1 MRFLITTLCCVS
13 FIFAQAQIKPGQKWN
28 DVDGNPINAHGS
40 SIVYH
45 GGAYYWFGED
55 RTGMVSNGVSCY
67 RSTNL
72 TDWERIGL
80 AMEASGERRDDLN
93 DISKGRL
100 FERPKVVFN
109 QNTGKW
115 VMWSHWEKG
124 DGYGAARVCVAV
136 SDSIAGPYVLYK
148 TFRPNDHESRDQ
160 TLFLDSDGKA
170 YHFGSTDMNTN
181 MNVAMLREDFL
192 EPSDKETKIL
202 NSHKCEA
209 PAIFKV
215 GDMYFGLFSGCTGW
229 DPNPG
234 RMAYTFDILGEWN
247 YDGTNF
253 ATDALRHTTYGSQS
267 ACVFKI
273 EGKENAY
280 VYVGDRWNPK
290 DVGNSDHI
298 WLPISMRSGY
308 PTVAW
313 MDEWDTT
320 VFDKMY
326 RYKRAANITEGN
338 GYALLEKKSNRL
350 VSQKPGQS
358 LMIDDDN
365 DDTNLEFEFI
375 PCTVAGTYKI
385 KIRKTGKYL
394 SGMMGVLRL
403 IDSENGDSCIWTLQ
417 PMKDGYYRF
426 FNNTANKYL
435 TVSGANTA
443 AGSSLHLS
451 PLAKNKMQEF
461 AVYFDADKYNYQ
473 AADIFSQNYHSK
485 Q

>member
-1 MRFLITTLCCVS
+1 MRLLVTALCCIS
-13 FIFAQAQIKPGQKWN
+13 FVFAQAQIRPGQKWD

-45 GGAYYWFGED
+45 EGAYYWFGED
-55 RTGMVSNGVSCY
+55 RTKMVSNGVSCY
-67 RSTNL
+67 RSTDLSNWKRL
-72 TDWERIGL
+72 GL
-80 AMEASGERRDDLN
+80 AMEAGGERRDDLN

-109 QNTGKW
+109 KATGKW
-115 VMWSHWEKG
+115 IMWSHWENG
-124 DGYGAARVCVAV
+124 EGYGEARVCVAV
-136 SDSIAGPYVLYK
+136 SDSIAGPYKLYK
-148 TFRPNDHESRDQ
+148 TFRPNGHDSRDQ

-181 MNVAMLREDFL
+181 MNVAQLREDFL
-192 EPSDKETKIL
+192 EPSEIEAKIL
-202 NSHKCEA
+202 NSKKCEA

-229 DPNPG
+229 NPNPG
-234 RMAYTFDILGEWN
+234 RMAYTFDILGQWN
-247 YDGTNF
+247 YDGSNF

-280 VYVGDRWNPK
+280 VYVGDRWNSK
-290 DVGNSDHI
+290 DVGNSEQV
-298 WLPISMRSGY
+298 WLPISLRSGY

-313 MDEWDTT
+313 LDEWDAS
-320 VFDKMY
+320 VFDNMY
-326 RYKRAANITEGN
+326 RYKRATCIAEGN
-338 GYALLEKKSNRL
+338 SYALLEKKSNRL
-350 VSQKPGQS
+350 VSQKPGSS

-375 PCTVAGTYKI
+375 PCSVAGTYRIKI
-385 KIRKTGKYL
+385 KKTGKYL

-403 IDSENGDSCIWTLQ
+403 TDSESEEACIWTLQ
-417 PMKDGYYRF
+417 QMKDGYYRF
-426 FNNTANKYL
+426 LNNTANKYL

-443 AGSSLHLS
+443 AGSTLHLS
-451 PLAKNKMQEF
+451 PLAKNKLQEF
-461 AVYFDADKYNYQ
+461 AVYFDSDKYNYPS
-473 AADIFSQNYHSK
+473 ADIFSKEYHQK
-485 Q
+485 